1 MREADRVDIYT
12 EHIVKEVAREGLT
25 EEVKLEAFT
34 RGKEKEK
41 GYSMQSQVQEKT
53 EYGPFGDWQ
62 MWGMVR
68 RESHFSNTFITH
80 NFPFAKCTESR
91 EAFDIFG
98 PVLIKGTNTM
108 IRRG

>member
-1 MREADRVDIYT
+1 MQPSLM
-12 EHIVKEVAREGLT
+12 G
-25 EEVKLEAFT
+25 
-34 RGKEKEK
+34 KEK
-41 GYSMQSQVQEKT
+41 GYSTQSQVHEKT

-62 MWGMVR
+62 MWGMVK

-108 IRRG
+108 IRRGQMEGRMVRHLWMVKHLLDSLPS